1 MAAYE
6 DARARLLET
15 MPPLLAHSERAHA
28 DPNASDY
35 RLRLATQVDAHFAAL
50 ADYGAVVEA
59 ERLPP
64 TPRIAAFADRIR
76 QSAAYQNAIDRPDA
90 HRVVGGALT
99 SHCLPLPAHARFTQE
114 PV

>member
-6 DARARLLET
+6 DARAALLDT
-15 MPPLLAHSERAHA
+15 LPPLLAYSDRAHA
-28 DPNASDY
+28 DPAASDY
-35 RLRLATQVDAHFAAL
+35 RLRLATQVDAHLAAL
-50 ADYGAVVEA
+50 ADYAAVVEA

-64 TPRIAAFADRIR
+64 SPRIAAFSERIR

-90 HRVVGGALT
+90 HRALAGAIS
-99 SHCLPLPAHARFTQE
+99 SHCLPLPAHARACQ